1 MIAQT
6 PPPEVWARVN
16 EIHGTNITFDE
27 FVHADD
33 DLPTHGIM
41 TGEDIVNEIWDA
53 HLAKVRPGAIV
64 GEDDDEEIAE
74 DDGSVVINSIPQ
86 LFSTLSQVR
95 SYLQRYGVSTGPLD
109 VVEQQILDTEHAF
122 KTKQITIPEALS
134 QHTPLRRQSS
144 TGSTCSTGRK
154 EPSSPHT
161 PRHRSVVGSLSPYF
175 NKCTPPPQKAKV
187 ARLSVDPGTSP
198 IFNLEDLD
206 FKEVD
211 LDKTSQDTV
220 DGLVQ
225 NINPDEPLPTLHL
238 QDGLL
243 DETDGENERWQAGTY
258 MYNVHNNMYTGLSFT
273 VINDTHTCIKYI
285 MFCPLQ
291 L

>member
-6 PPPEVWARVN
+6 PPPDVWARVN

-41 TGEDIVNEIWDA
+41 TEEEIVDEIWDA
-53 HLAKVRPGAIV
+53 HLTKVRPGAV
-64 GEDDDEEIAE
+64 GDEVDDEEIDE
-74 DDGSVVINSIPQ
+74 DDGSVVINSIPE

-95 SYLQRYGVSTGPLD
+95 SYLQRHGVSTGPLD

-122 KTKQITIPEALS
+122 KTKQITIAEALS
-134 QHTPLRRQSS
+134 EHTPLRRQSS
-144 TGSTCSTGRK
+144 TCSTGTPAGRK
-154 EPSSPHT
+154 DPSSPHT

-187 ARLSVDPGTSP
+187 ARLSVDPGTNP
-198 IFNLEDLD
+198 IFKVEDLD
-206 FKEVD
+206 FMEVD
-211 LDKTSQDTV
+211 LDKTSPDTV

-225 NINPDEPLPTLHL
+225 NMNPDQPLPTLHL
-238 QDGLL
+238 ASPDGLL
-243 DETDGENERWQAGTY
+243 DEIDGENERWQAGMY
-258 MYNVHNNMYTGLSFT
+258 MY
-273 VINDTHTCIKYI
+273 TCT
-285 MFCPLQ
+285 M
-291 L
+291 